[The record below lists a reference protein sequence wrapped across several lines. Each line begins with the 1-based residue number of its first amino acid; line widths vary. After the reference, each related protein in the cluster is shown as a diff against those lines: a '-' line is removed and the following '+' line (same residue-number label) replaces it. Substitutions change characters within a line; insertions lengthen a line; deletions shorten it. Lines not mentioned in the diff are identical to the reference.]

1 MSEDNSNSSGEFER
15 EPVPDSA
22 LLGAGKFWGMYAGE
36 HAAGTEFMI
45 GPLFLA
51 AGASLSDLIL
61 GLLLGNFLAV
71 LTWRFLVVPI
81 AMVKRLT
88 LYYQLERIAG
98 GSLVKFYNLVN
109 GLLFCF
115 LAGAMVTVSAS
126 AVGVPFDISF
136 DVPTNMFGLSNLSF
150 TGLVAIVGVVIAVVA
165 AGGYERVAR
174 IANIAAPW
182 MIAVFAACGIVALT
196 QMEANSMAAL
206 SDGKF
211 WSDAIATV
219 QAHDGEK
226 TFGFWQIVVFAWLC
240 NGAMHFGMADLS
252 IFRFARSKA
261 SGWAPAIGMFL
272 GHYMAWIAA
281 ALLLAALLKLQPTL
295 AILPVPAGAEDVGLP
310 GTVVANPGLLAFQSL
325 GWAGII
331 CVVIAGWTT
340 ANPTIYRAGLAFQG
354 VLPKSS
360 RTAMTLVAGAVATI
374 AGAFPNL
381 SAQLLGFVGTYG
393 TILGPMGA
401 VIFVDFYL
409 MRKFGLRDEDAFH
422 RGTKV
427 NIAVMIAWLLPV
439 AVGLYLI
446 MVPTSLFPEKLFAA
460 YAVIPCW
467 VACGVLYLLLSK
479 FTQKQVA
486 AN

>member
-1 MSEDNSNSSGEFER
+1 MSEEKSSSGGEFER

-22 LLGAGKFWGMYAGE
+22 LLGSGKFWGMYAGE
-36 HAAGTEFMI
+36 HTAGTEFMI

-51 AGASLSDLIL
+51 AGASLQDLVL
-61 GLLLGNFLAV
+61 GLLVGNVLAV
-71 LTWRFLVVPI
+71 LTWRFLVTPI
-81 AMVKRLT
+81 AMSKRMT

-126 AVGVPFDISF
+126 AVGIPFGIFYEVPEATFA
-136 DVPTNMFGLSNLSF
+136 FGAPSF
-150 TGLVAIVGVVIAVVA
+150 TGLVVIVGIVMAVIAA
-165 AGGYERVAR
+165 AGYQMVAR
-174 IANIAAPW
+174 VANIAAPW
-182 MIAVFAACGIVALT
+182 MIAIFAACGIVSLV
-196 QMEANSMAAL
+196 QMNATTVAAI
-206 SDGKF
+206 SEGKF
-211 WSDAIATV
+211 WNDAIAFV
-219 QAHDGEK
+219 QEK
-226 TFGFWQIVVFAWLC
+226 NGQQSFGFWQIVVFAWLC

-252 IFRFARSKA
+252 IFRFARNKA

-281 ALLLAALLKLQPTL
+281 ALLLAALIKVQPAL
-295 AILPVPAGAEDVGLP
+295 AVGSDDK
-310 GTVVANPGLLAFQSL
+310 VVANPGLLAFKSI

-354 VLPKSS
+354 VLPMSS
-360 RTAMTLVAGAVATI
+360 RAAMTLVAGAIATL

-393 TILGPMGA
+393 TVLGPMGA
-401 VIFVDFYL
+401 VVFVDFYL
-409 MRKFGLRDEDAFH
+409 MKRCGLRDEYAVQS
-422 RGTKV
+422 GESINV
-427 NIAVMIAWLLPV
+427 AVMIAWLLPV

-446 MVPTSLFPEKLFAA
+446 FWQGLFAA
-460 YAVIPCW
+460 YAVIPAW
-467 VACGVLYLLLSK
+467 IACGVIYLILSK
-479 FTQKQVA
+479 LTQNPASFA
-486 AN
+486 AQK

>member
-1 MSEDNSNSSGEFER
+1 MGQDNPESGGEFER
-15 EPVPDSA
+15 EPVPDAA
-22 LLGAGKFWGMYAGE
+22 LLGNGKFWGMYAGE
-36 HAAGTEFMI
+36 HTAGTEFMI

-61 GLLLGNFLAV
+61 GLLLGNVLAV

-81 AMVKRLT
+81 AMSKRLT

-98 GSLVKFYNLVN
+98 STLVKLYNLVN

-126 AVGVPFDISF
+126 AVGVPLNVTF
-136 DVPTNMFGLSNLSF
+136 DVPSNMLGLGNLSF
-150 TGLVAIVGVVIAVVA
+150 TALVAIVGVVIAVVA

-174 IANIAAPW
+174 VANIAAPW
-182 MIAVFAACGIVALT
+182 MIAVFAACGIVSLGQIGAGDVT
-196 QMEANSMAAL
+196 VITE
-206 SDGKF
+206 GKF
-211 WSDAIATV
+211 WSDAIAFV
-219 QAHDGEK
+219 QERNGFGE
-226 TFGFWQIVVFAWLC
+226 FGFWKIVVFAWLC

-252 IFRFARSKA
+252 IFRFARSA
-261 SGWAPAIGMFL
+261 SSGWAPAIGMFL

-281 ALLLAALLKLQPTL
+281 ALLLAALIKLQPEL
-295 AILPVPAGAEDVGLP
+295 AVGAD
-310 GTVVANPGLLAFQSL
+310 GTVAANPGRLAFESL
-325 GWAGII
+325 GWAGIL

-354 VLPKSS
+354 ILPKSS
-360 RTAMTLVAGAVATI
+360 RTVMTLVAGAVATL

-401 VIFVDFYL
+401 VIFVDFFL
-409 MRKFGLRDEDAFH
+409 MKRCGLRDEYAH
-422 RGTKV
+422 RTGV
-427 NIAVMIAWLLPV
+427 QINIAVMLAWFLPV

-446 MVPTSLFPEKLFAA
+446 FVQGVFAA

-467 VACGVLYLLLSK
+467 VACGLLYLIVSK
-479 FTQKQVA
+479 FTQTA
-486 AN
+486 ANTEPTT